1 MELTTP
7 ERRERPSRA
16 AAPKSFK
23 DPESDSDEPIIPRF
37 RSVSSAKSRSI
48 HVKDETV
55 HSSSDPA
62 VETSPL
68 LTLNQSAVL
77 KKRSSSD
84 EEADSPNK
92 KVRKIVLKTNK
103 SATASNNASTPR
115 PVTPDLSHAEDSPS
129 NNLSDI
135 QSLHEGLTSVQKRIS
150 TTLRKTELAVK
161 LDAAQKKIASLERQV
176 LEASSPD
183 DSTSKLKQCEEKLAA
198 AMKRNSRLVND
209 NVELT
214 RNLKDTQAYANGR
227 QAYADGLRREIA
239 VMCEERDPNF
249 NDAFKVTD
257 DEVER
262 AWNGIRYDIFSFV
275 AQVLTVKPFRKTAP
289 RGADHSVVEALKKEQ
304 KKDANLAE
312 FYFEQYIWKCLVL
325 HIFQGEAAI
334 FGGPAGRVFQLFCL
348 DISKI
353 DCESMPELSRVK
365 AHTANLLYKQFDENN
380 QKEAKGIVDRMK
392 NDLAIFMGSDQ
403 EHKAEERLKNIVS
416 KAVWLNSQFLKS
428 RAFFVTDWD
437 IDDECD
443 NFDDLNVC
451 HRSGIQGGKPVVGIH
466 ISPRLSKIG
475 NADGEFFNSTNAMVI
490 CKPIVTLNYE

>member
-1 MELTTP
+1 MEFTTP

-23 DPESDSDEPIIPRF
+23 DPESDSDEPIVPRF
-37 RSVSSAKSRSI
+37 RSVFSTGSRVTQ
-48 HVKDETV
+48 VKDETA

-62 VETSPL
+62 IKTSPL
-68 LTLNQSAVL
+68 ATINQSTVL

-103 SATASNNASTPR
+103 SATASNNAATPQ
-115 PVTPDLSHAEDSPS
+115 PAPPALSHIEDSPS
-129 NNLSDI
+129 GNLSEI
-135 QSLHEGLTSVQKRIS
+135 QSLHEGLTFLQERIS
-150 TTLRKTELAVK
+150 ATLHTTRFAVE
-161 LDAAQKKIASLERQV
+161 LDAAKKKITSLERQL

-183 DSTSKLKQCEEKLAA
+183 DSTSKLKQCEKKLA
-198 AMKRNSRLVND
+198 MSLDRNGRLLDD

-214 RNLKDTQAYANGR
+214 RRFKETR
-227 QAYADGLRREIA
+227 AYADELRVERAA
-239 VMCEERDPNF
+239 VLAEKDPNF

-262 AWNGIRYDIFSFV
+262 IWGNIRYQIFAFV
-275 AQVLTVKPFRKTAP
+275 AQVLTVKPYRKAAP
-289 RGADHSVVEALKKEQ
+289 REAEHSVVEALKKEQ
-304 KKDANLAE
+304 KKDIHLAG
-312 FYFEQYIWKCLVL
+312 FYFEQYIWKCLVRY
-325 HIFQGEAAI
+325 IFQGEAAI

-365 AHTANLLYKQFDENN
+365 AHTANLLNEQFDQDNN
-380 QKEAKGIVDRMK
+380 REVEGIVQKLK
-392 NDLAIFMGSDQ
+392 NDLAIFMGSD
-403 EHKAEERLKNIVS
+403 EEDKAEEKLGNIVS
-416 KAVWLNSQFLKS
+416 KAVKLNSYFLKS

-437 IDDECD
+437 TDDESD
-443 NFDDLNVC
+443 NFDDLIV
-451 HRSGIQGGKPVVGIH
+451 RYKSGKQGGEPVVGVQ

-475 NADGEFFNSTNAMVI
+475 NADGEFFKSANAMVI
-490 CKPIVTLNYE
+490 YKPMVTLNYE